1 MNSQDFYEK
10 IGFKCGLE
18 IHVQLNT
25 ERKLFCGCPNRRSAE
40 LPIMHGNEVSGMSE
54 SKIPYK
60 MTRKIRPSA
69 GELGKMDP
77 AALHE
82 FLRGRSFSY
91 AINREIACLVETD
104 DEPPHEIN
112 REALE
117 ISLSVAKAFGCA
129 IPDEIIVMR
138 KAVADGSAVSGFQRT
153 ALVGLNGK
161 METASG
167 KVRISNLSLEE
178 DSATPVAGN
187 GIEYRLDRLGVPLI
201 EIGTEP
207 DIKNPEHAKQVAEK
221 IGMLL
226 FQSRQRGIGAIRQDL
241 NVSIRGGARV
251 EIKGVQELE
260 MIETIIENEIKRQ
273 QSLLEIKSE
282 LLARKSAAGKL
293 ENATELMKNTG
304 ANFIQ
309 KRTETEFPAEPK
321 TEGFRASL
329 KEGGIVYAG
338 ALKGFAGMMKKDC
351 GGRTFGKELSSYAGA
366 FGLGIIHSD
375 EVEKFPFLAGEFAA
389 LRKGLSAGADDLIFI
404 VAGKGAERAA
414 IAVMRRAVRAMKGVP
429 EETRAA
435 NPDGT
440 TSYLRP
446 LPGAGRMYPETDVP
460 PIKITKEFLGKIKPP
475 KSADEKIKEL
485 ENVFERMGIQS
496 KQKAEEIVKGEY
508 MGLFEKVYN
517 DMFPNKTEIKAEGSE
532 RDKLVLNS
540 VIKAITE
547 TLPNMKRRGKPVKNL
562 PDEKIIYIVTKL
574 SVAREIVPD
583 VLEQAAENPDMDIS
597 QLPAVKNAHQSLI
610 IPEAKKVVKEIIEK
624 NRDAL
629 RKPSAFSIIM
639 GEVMKKLRGQI
650 DGRILA
656 GIVKDEIEN
665 KRRGT

>member
-1 MNSQDFYEK
+1 MNSRDFYEK

-25 ERKLFCGCPNRRSAE
+25 EKKLFCNCPNRRSAE
-40 LPIMHGNEVSGMSE
+40 LPIMHGNGVSGTHKNQGFLAESELKVPYLSE

-60 MTRKIRPSA
+60 ITRKIRPSA

-91 AINREIACLVETD
+91 AINRETACLVETD

-117 ISLSVAKAFGCA
+117 ISLSVAKSLGCA

-161 METASG
+161 METVSG

-207 DIKNPEHAKQVAEK
+207 DIKNPEQAKLVAEK
-221 IGMLL
+221 IGMML
-226 FQSRQRGIGAIRQDL
+226 FEKRVRGIGAIRQDL
-241 NVSIRGGARV
+241 NVSIKGGARV

-260 MIETIIENEIKRQ
+260 MIETIIENEITRQ
-273 QSLLEIKSE
+273 QALLEIKSE
-282 LLARKSAAGKL
+282 LLGRKSAAGKL
-293 ENATELMKNTG
+293 ENATELLKNAR
-304 ANFIQ
+304 ANFMQ
-309 KRTETEFPAEPK
+309 KA
-321 TEGFRASL
+321 L
-329 KEGGIVYAG
+329 KEGGLVYAG

-351 GGRTFGKELSSYAGA
+351 GGKTFGKELSSYAGA

-375 EVEKFPFLAGEFAA
+375 EAEKFPFLAEDFAA
-389 LRKGLSAGADDLIFI
+389 LRKELSAGADDLIFI

-414 IAVMRRAVRAMKGVP
+414 MAVMQRAINAMKGVP

-460 PIKITKEFLGKIKPP
+460 PIKITREFLGKIKPP
-475 KSADEKIKEL
+475 KSADDKLRELEKIL
-485 ENVFERMGIQS
+485 P
-496 KQKAEEIVKGEY
+496 KQMAEQMLRSEY
-508 MGLFEKVYN
+508 LGLFEKFSKIYEPVTVAN
-517 DMFPNKTEIKAEGSE
+517 SF
-532 RDKLVLNS
+532 LS
-540 VIKAITE
+540 VIKD
-547 TLPNMKRRGKPVKNL
+547 LKRRETPVENIS
-562 PDEKIIYIVTKL
+562 DGDIEKILTAEKNGIITK
-574 SVAREIVPD
+574 D
-583 VLEQAAENPDMDIS
+583 FFLEAFAAAAEAKNVGKILEALGSAIKISEKELRGIVRNIFSKNPHLAGDRKIS
-597 QLPAVKNAHQSLI
+597 
-610 IPEAKKVVKEIIEK
+610 
-624 NRDAL
+624 AL
-629 RKPSAFSIIM
+629 M
-639 GEVMKKLRGQI
+639 GEIMKEVRGRAEGGKVM
-650 DGRILA
+650 
-656 GIVKDEIEN
+656 IVLKEELDKYS
-665 KRRGT
+665 KRAAES

>member
-1 MNSQDFYEK
+1 MNSQDFYEN

-25 ERKLFCGCPNRRSAE
+25 ERKLFCSCPNRRSAE
-40 LPIMHGNEVSGMSE
+40 LPI
-54 SKIPYK
+54 KIE
-60 MTRKIRPSA
+60 RKIRPSA

-91 AINREIACLVETD
+91 AINRETACLVETD

-117 ISLSVAKAFGCA
+117 ISLSVAKSFGCA
-129 IPDEIIVMR
+129 VPDEIIVMR

-161 METASG
+161 METESG
-167 KVRISNLSLEE
+167 KVRISSLSLEE
-178 DSATPVAGN
+178 DSATPIAGN

-207 DIKNPEHAKQVAEK
+207 DIKNPEHARQVAEK

-226 FQSRQRGIGAIRQDL
+226 FEKRQRGIGAIRQDL
-241 NVSIRGGARV
+241 NVSIKGGARV
-251 EIKGVQELE
+251 EIKGVQD
-260 MIETIIENEIKRQ
+260 IDSITTIIENEIKRQ

-282 LLARKSAAGKL
+282 LLAKKSAAGKL
-293 ENATELMKNTG
+293 ENATGLMKNTG

-309 KRTETEFPAEPK
+309 KT
-321 TEGFRASL
+321 L
-329 KEGGIVYAG
+329 KEGGVVYAG
-338 ALKGFAGMMKKDC
+338 ALKGFAGLMKKDC

-375 EVEKFPFLAGEFAA
+375 ETEKFPFLAPDFAA
-389 LRKGLSAGADDLIFI
+389 LRKELSAGADDLIFI
-404 VAGKGAERAA
+404 VAGKGAERASM
-414 IAVMRRAVRAMKGVP
+414 AVMQRAMRAMKGVP

-460 PIKITKEFLGKIKPP
+460 PIKITKEFLGKIRPP
-475 KSADEKIKEL
+475 KSADEKLREL
-485 ENVFERMGIQS
+485 EKILP
-496 KQKAEEIVKGEY
+496 KQMAAQMLRSEY
-508 MGLFEKVYN
+508 LGLFEKLTAESKKYDPTIVAN
-517 DMFPNKTEIKAEGSE
+517 ILLSVMKDLKRKGIPVEDISETDVEKIFHMEKNKTITKDSIPDMLEAASKGIPMEETAGESGRIADGELRNIVRNIFSKNPHLARDKKISALMGEIMKEVRGRAEGE
-532 RDKLVLNS
+532 KVMRVLKEEMDKYS
-540 VIKAITE
+540 
-547 TLPNMKRRGKPVKNL
+547 KR
-562 PDEKIIYIVTKL
+562 
-574 SVAREIVPD
+574 
-583 VLEQAAENPDMDIS
+583 AAE
-597 QLPAVKNAHQSLI
+597 
-610 IPEAKKVVKEIIEK
+610 
-624 NRDAL
+624 R
-629 RKPSAFSIIM
+629 
-639 GEVMKKLRGQI
+639 
-650 DGRILA
+650 
-656 GIVKDEIEN
+656 
-665 KRRGT
+665 